1 LKKILFIVLIL
12 TIVSSSFLANSLWI
26 SSTNKKFKSP
36 FVMKIANSVGDVLNV
51 MVYDNTTASFS
62 YSNPNYKGGLLSI
75 LTGLLKSVTNFDITK
90 FIPLGNGSTN
100 TAKISNKTS
109 SSKDQSQFVTQ
120 IAAVVTKI
128 MPNGNF
134 VIKGTKEVK
143 VGESMKQVQIQG
155 IVNPNDISPTNTVD
169 SSKIAD
175 LQIWYDGN
183 LVFQQGMNQNRWINW
198 IFSSLASILF

>member
-1 LKKILFIVLIL
+1 MKRILFFVLVLI
-12 TIVSSSFLANSLWI
+12 IISSSLFANSLWT
-26 SSTNKKFKSP
+26 SSVNKKFKSP
-36 FVMKIANSVGDVLNV
+36 FAMKIANSVGDTLNI

-75 LTGLLKSVTNFDITK
+75 LTGLLKSVTNFDVTK
-90 FIPLGNGSTN
+90 FIPLGNGNTN
-100 TAKISNKTS
+100 TTKVSNKTS
-109 SSKDQSQFVTQ
+109 SSKDQSQLVTQ
-120 IAAVVTKI
+120 IAAVITKV

-143 VGESMKQVQIQG
+143 VEESMKKVQIQG
-155 IVNPNDISPTNTVD
+155 IVNPDDISPDNSVD

-183 LVFQQGMNQNRWINW
+183 LVFQQGINQKRWINW